1 MKRVIRNVLTL
12 FLLIFTM
19 VLSIGMKNQ
28 YIGIFAED
36 SNKPIYKVSKEE
48 KELALTF
55 DINWAENDELYNILD
70 VLDKYNVKAT
80 FFIMGG
86 WVNYSEE
93 NKEKLKKINER
104 GHEIGNHS
112 YIHPMFTKINE
123 ERMKSELEK
132 TNKIIKDTIGVDV
145 NLFRFPSGDYNKKSI
160 EFVKSNGYEIIQ
172 WNIDSI
178 DWKQLGEEK
187 EYNNVMKK
195 IEPGSIILFHNNAK
209 YTPKNL
215 DKIIKELQEEGY
227 SFIPVGKMIYD
238 SENSYINENGEQIKK

>member
-86 WVNYSEE
+86 WVNYREE

-227 SFIPVGKMIYD
+227 SFIPVGKMIYN
-238 SENSYINENGEQIKK
+238 SEDSYINENGEQIKK

>member
-1 MKRVIRNVLTL
+1 MKRGIRNVLTL

-19 VLSIGMKNQ
+19 ILSIGMKNQ

-123 ERMKSELEK
+123 ERMKSELDK
-132 TNKIIKDTIGVDV
+132 TNKIIKDTIGIDV

-227 SFIPVGKMIYD
+227 SFIPVGKMIYN
-238 SENSYINENGEQIKK
+238 SEDSYINENGEQIKK

>member
-1 MKRVIRNVLTL
+1 MKRGIRNVLTL

-19 VLSIGMKNQ
+19 ILSIGMKNQ

>member
-1 MKRVIRNVLTL
+1 MKRKVRNILSF
-12 FLLIFTM
+12 FLLILTII
-19 VLSIGMKNQ
+19 LSISIKNQ
-28 YIGIFAED
+28 YVGIFAEG
-36 SNKPIYKVSKEE
+36 SSKPIYKVAKEE
-48 KELALTF
+48 KELSLTF

-93 NKEKLKKINER
+93 NEEKLKKIYEG

-112 YIHPMFTKINE
+112 YIHPMFTKISE
-123 ERMKSELEK
+123 ERMNSELEK
-132 TNKIIKDTIGVDV
+132 TNKIIKDTVGVDV
-145 NLFRFPSGDYNKKSI
+145 KLFRFPSGDYNKKSI
-160 EFVKSNGYEIIQ
+160 EFIKSKGFEIIQ
-172 WNIDSI
+172 WNIDSV
-178 DWKQLGEEK
+178 DWKQLGEDK

-215 DKIIKELQEEGY
+215 EKIIKKLQEDGY
-227 SFIPVGKMIYD
+227 SFIPVGKMLYN
-238 SENSYINENGEQIKK
+238 SNNSYINENGEQIKK

>member
-1 MKRVIRNVLTL
+1 MKRGIRNVLTL

-19 VLSIGMKNQ
+19 ILSIGMKNQ

-93 NKEKLKKINER
+93 NKEKLKKINEG

-215 DKIIKELQEEGY
+215 DKIIKKLQEEGY
-227 SFIPVGKMIYD
+227 SFIPVGKMIYNSD
-238 SENSYINENGEQIKK
+238 DSYINENGEQIKK

>member
-1 MKRVIRNVLTL
+1 MKRGIRNVLTL

-19 VLSIGMKNQ
+19 ILSIGMKNQ

-93 NKEKLKKINER
+93 NKEKLKKINEG

-215 DKIIKELQEEGY
+215 DKIIKELQEDGY
-227 SFIPVGKMIYD
+227 SFIPVGKMIYN
-238 SENSYINENGEQIKK
+238 SEESYINENGEQIKK

>member
-19 VLSIGMKNQ
+19 ILSIGMKNQ

-123 ERMKSELEK
+123 ERMKSELDK
-132 TNKIIKDTIGVDV
+132 TNKIIKDTIGIDV

-227 SFIPVGKMIYD
+227 SFIPVGKMIYN
-238 SENSYINENGEQIKK
+238 SEDSYINENGEQIKK